1 MPRTSRVTVS
11 FWLFVAAATVSG
23 GLLGRYL
30 AATTTGHATLAALV
44 LTPVLAI
51 AFAFSV
57 AVLVRIVRASSHTRV
72 TARTPHPSDD
82 P

>member
-30 AATTTGHATLAALV
+30 AAAVAGHATLAVIA

-57 AVLVRIVRASSHTRV
+57 TVLVRIVRSASRV
-72 TARTPHPSDD
+72 RATARASHPSHD